1 VATQKYGVTESMIA
15 GYGEL
20 VFRLSNNIQIR
31 RGDPVRLKQFD
42 VVDRERADLG
52 MSDAEIGARLGLSLE
67 QARTI
72 RIIMEHRRFRTGH
85 YQRILGLGAGRR
97 YREERYVSPEE
108 RFALGAD
115 AERLREAVSFAPTH
129 VERMLARGHWSGDTV
144 PRWLSRFARETPDK
158 PAIIASDATLS
169 FRETWRR
176 AERLARA
183 LTALGLRK
191 GDVIAVQLPNVP
203 EFMLAYFAATM
214 MGAVLAPMHMPYR
227 AREMAPLLRHA
238 RARLA
243 ICGPP
248 ISEHVPA
255 DMFLALRKEVE
266 SLAQIVTLGPTRPG
280 TLSFQQLIET
290 GPFEDIRNPGVAA
303 DPAILCFT
311 SGTSAAPKAVVHS
324 SYTMLAN
331 NRLCDPLYELRG
343 DDILMSGAPFTHAFG
358 ICIINF
364 ALSIGATQLLLPAF
378 RPDLFVQTIVQG
390 RPTLL
395 FAAPAHIAACL
406 KAGLM
411 DQTDLSSLRIA
422 TISGSTCPPQL
433 AQQLQQR
440 MPNGKVMQMWGMT
453 ELFMGL
459 NTRLDDAE
467 QIRCGCVGRSTPEME
482 VRIVDDAG
490 QPVADSDSGELQIRG
505 PSVFAGYYDNAQAND
520 GAFTDRWF
528 RTGDLA
534 CRDASGNFQMTG
546 RLKDLINRGGIKI
559 NPVDVE
565 ALIDKHPK
573 VLQSAIVPMSD
584 DVMGEKACAFVVP
597 RDGESV
603 TLDEICAWLQ
613 SNGVAKMKWPERV
626 ELIAEMPLTPTR
638 KIIKGLLRPRP
649 QS

>member
-1 VATQKYGVTESMIA
+1 MIA
-15 GYGEL
+15 GYGDL
-20 VFRLSNNIQIR
+20 VFRLSNNIQVR

-42 VVDRERADLG
+42 IIDRERADLG
-52 MSDAEIGARLGLSLE
+52 MSDAEIWARLGLSLE

-85 YQRILGLGAGRR
+85 YQRILGLGAGKR
-97 YREERYVSPEE
+97 YREERYVSREE
-108 RFALGAD
+108 RFALSPE
-115 AERLREAVSFAPTH
+115 AERLREGVEFVPAH
-129 VERMLARGHWSGDTV
+129 VERMLEQRHWNGDTV
-144 PRWLSRFARETPDK
+144 PRWLARFARETPDK
-158 PAIIASDATLS
+158 PAIVAPDATLS
-169 FRETWRR
+169 YGEAWRR

-214 MGAVLAPMHMPYR
+214 MGAIVAPMHMPYR

-248 ISEHVPA
+248 VGEYVPVE
-255 DMFLALRKEVE
+255 MFLALRNEVH
-266 SLAQIVTLGPTRPG
+266 SLAHIITIGGPARPG
-280 TLSFQQLIET
+280 TLSLQQLIET

-331 NRLCDPLYELRG
+331 NRLCGPLYELRG
-343 DDILMSGAPFTHAFG
+343 NDILMSGAPFTHAFG

-364 ALSIGATQLLLPAF
+364 ALSVGATQLLLPAF
-378 RPDLFVQTIVQG
+378 RPDLFAQTIVQG

-395 FAAPAHIAACL
+395 FAAPAHVAACL
-406 KAGLM
+406 KAGLL
-411 DQTDLSSLRIA
+411 QEADLASLRLA

-433 AQQLQQR
+433 AEALQQR
-440 MPNGKVMQMWGMT
+440 MPAGKVMQMWGMT

-459 NTRLDDAE
+459 NTRPDDAE
-467 QIRCGCVGRSTPEME
+467 GVRCGCVGRPTPEIE
-482 VRIVDDAG
+482 VRIVNEAG
-490 QPVADSDSGELQIRG
+490 QPVADTDSGELHIRG
-505 PSVFAGYYDNAQAND
+505 PSVFAGYYDNPQAN
-520 GAFTDRWF
+520 GVAFANSWF
-528 RTGDLA
+528 CTGDLA
-534 CRDASGNFQMTG
+534 CRDAEGNFQITG

-565 ALIDKHPK
+565 VLIDKHPK
-573 VLQSAIVPMSD
+573 VLQSALVPMRD
-584 DVMGEKACAFVVP
+584 DIMGEKACAFVVS
-597 RDGESV
+597 REGESV
-603 TLDEICAWLQ
+603 TLEEICEWLHN
-613 SNGVAKMKWPERV
+613 NGVAKMKWPERL
-626 ELIAEMPLTPTR
+626 ELIGEMPLTPTR
-638 KIIKGLLRPRP
+638 KIIKGLLRPRLP
-649 QS
+649 A